1 MAGLTTELDGAGG
14 SQSYPGE
21 EEDEIQPPTSGLAP
35 QAEVSLPRTLT
46 NKHPVMYLNELKRN
60 LTYQLVSEQEV
71 DKEKLYTMSV
81 VIDGREFNGTAKS
94 KKLAKMEAARVAL
107 ESLYN
112 AVYVPD
118 LENQVNQT
126 QETAEVPW
134 VKGQSVIDSPN
145 LNLAAQASVQLLGMG
160 RSTDAPVHREVTPA
174 CMRPAAATVDIF
186 M

>member
-1 MAGLTTELDGAGG
+1 MGLV
-14 SQSYPGE
+14 
-21 EEDEIQPPTSGLAP
+21 P

-112 AVYVPD
+112 AVYVPGKI
-118 LENQVNQT
+118 VY
-126 QETAEVPW
+126 
-134 VKGQSVIDSPN
+134 
-145 LNLAAQASVQLLGMG
+145 
-160 RSTDAPVHREVTPA
+160 STL
-174 CMRPAAATVDIF
+174 
-186 M
+186 

>member
-1 MAGLTTELDGAGG
+1 MVYFYKQLSLSLRFEGINTFVSTVLSLFFWLYTGLTTELDGAGG

-112 AVYVPD
+112 AVYVP
-118 LENQVNQT
+118 
-126 QETAEVPW
+126 
-134 VKGQSVIDSPN
+134 
-145 LNLAAQASVQLLGMG
+145 G
-160 RSTDAPVHREVTPA
+160 RVVYSTL
-174 CMRPAAATVDIF
+174 
-186 M
+186 